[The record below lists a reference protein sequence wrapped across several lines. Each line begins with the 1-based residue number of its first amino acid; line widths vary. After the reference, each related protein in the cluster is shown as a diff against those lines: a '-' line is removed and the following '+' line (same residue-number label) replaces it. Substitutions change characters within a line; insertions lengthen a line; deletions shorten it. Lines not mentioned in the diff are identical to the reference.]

1 MTKTESGK
9 HLLYSLWRLWS
20 PEGMGGGEELNK
32 IPRYNPLLFYITFLT
47 EKGPYTFYK
56 NWQTVPLSHTNLE
69 HCIFLTTVNVSSFKY
84 EYTNKPE
91 SSLVFFTAINE

>member
-1 MTKTESGK
+1 MTPLIPRGD
-9 HLLYSLWRLWS
+9 
-20 PEGMGGGEELNK
+20 GGGGGGTQQDSKVQPLAFL
-32 IPRYNPLLFYITFLT
+32 YNIFDRKGPL
-47 EKGPYTFYK
+47 PYTFYK